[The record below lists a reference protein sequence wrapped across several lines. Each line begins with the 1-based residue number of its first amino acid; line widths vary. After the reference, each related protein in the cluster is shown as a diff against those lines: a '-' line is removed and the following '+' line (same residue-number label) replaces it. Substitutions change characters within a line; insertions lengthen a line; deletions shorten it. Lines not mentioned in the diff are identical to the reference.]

1 MNNFE
6 DQLDEIR
13 IKIYEETKRMSKD
26 EIIKSVNSSAQAIAD
41 KYGIPIVKNTNEQY
55 SQKATV

>member
-13 IKIYEETKRMSKD
+13 IKIYEKTKGMSKD
-26 EIIKSVNSSAQAIAD
+26 EIIKSVNSSAQTIAD
-41 KYGIPIVKNTNEQY
+41 RYGIHIIKNANEQY